1 MSRPRSPRRPWFRRP
16 WQVVLFGG
24 LLAGVLAYVAI
35 AAMVWRHAEQVLDN
49 PPQRPADAALIL
61 GNRAYLDG
69 KPNPCLT
76 GRVDTGIALARAGL
90 ARQLVYS
97 GGVDTEDGRI
107 EAEVMQQHA
116 NAMGYTGPAL
126 LEPVSSSTRL
136 NLALSTPLLQAAG
149 VRSVVVVSEP
159 YHLWRI
165 ERLVRK
171 SGFDKTFDVQYA
183 AAPTSC
189 WRTWG
194 MLFKGALREPAA
206 IVNNAGH
213 GYLF

>member
-1 MSRPRSPRRPWFRRP
+1 MSRPRSQRRPWFRRP